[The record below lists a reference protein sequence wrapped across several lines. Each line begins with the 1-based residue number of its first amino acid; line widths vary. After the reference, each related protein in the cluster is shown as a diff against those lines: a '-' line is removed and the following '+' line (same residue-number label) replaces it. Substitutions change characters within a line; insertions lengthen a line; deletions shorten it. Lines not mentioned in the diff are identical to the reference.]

1 MEIFWL
7 LYGWLL
13 VVSILNRRNTQRQRL
28 TQTILSGFGLWLVLA
43 LRSPYCGVDLASYID
58 TFGQVADRSFFDILF
73 TKNEG
78 LETGWLIY
86 SKIIRLFTH
95 DSQMLLAV
103 TAAIT
108 VWSVSWMIYKYA
120 SNITLAFIIYASFG
134 LYYFSFSGI
143 RQALALAVTFYAAHF
158 ILENRKLLV
167 FGALVLLASAIHS
180 SAIVFFVA
188 LIPLRFRMTRRRGA
202 LVLIATL
209 CVLPFLRSL
218 IQYITPI
225 LFENRYQYYEDE
237 GGAIGL
243 LSIYA
248 ILFVSSLLIS
258 DDKDRRYNIYRW
270 MLLFA
275 LCGQSLGLISTGA
288 MTRIAFYFSIFYPL
302 YIPEFLGRL
311 RLKPEIK
318 LFIKAGLII
327 GFITFFYL
335 TNKGGYLDVVPYHF
349 FWETGQSI

>member
-13 VVSILNRRNTQRQRL
+13 VVSILNRQNTQRQRL
-28 TQTILSGFGLWLVLA
+28 TQTIMSGFGLWLVLA
-43 LRSPYCGVDLASYID
+43 LRSPSCGVDLAAYIRFFEQD
-58 TFGQVADRSFFDILF
+58 FDRSFLDIFLSR
-73 TKNEG
+73 NEG
-78 LETGWLIY
+78 LETGWLLY
-86 SKIIRLFTH
+86 SKTVSLFTH
-95 DSQMLLAV
+95 DSQMLLAI
-103 TAAIT
+103 TAALT

-143 RQALALAVTFYAAHF
+143 RQALALAITFYAAHF
-158 ILENRKLLV
+158 ILENRKLWV

-188 LIPLRFRMTRRRGA
+188 LIPLRFKMTRRRGA

-209 CVLPFLRSL
+209 CVLPFLRA
-218 IQYITPI
+218 IVQYITPI
-225 LFENRYQYYEDE
+225 LFENRYQHYEDE

-248 ILFVSSLLIS
+248 LLFISSLLIS
-258 DDKDRRYNIYRW
+258 DDKDRRYNFYRW
-270 MLLFA
+270 MLLFSLA
-275 LCGQSLGLISTGA
+275 GQSLGLISTGA

-311 RLKPEIK
+311 KLKPEIK

-327 GFITFFYL
+327 GFIAFFYL
-335 TNKGGYLDVVPYHF
+335 TNKGGYLNVIPYHF
-349 FWETGQSI
+349 FWEPGHSI